1 MPWIFL
7 FLFLVPAY
15 GQTIATT
22 EDGEK
27 VMLFQDGTWR
37 TMGEASLS
45 TAEVGL
51 SNLVYVEV
59 IKSASTF
66 TGLYGTPQRSDFEP
80 STSEISLM
88 LQKHSVKTT
97 MKEKGSRMTLRV
109 EKDTW
114 SIIDASGELLYYEK
128 DPAFQFTNRIKD
140 AANVIKQL
148 LM

>member
-1 MPWIFL
+1 MSWIIL
-7 FLFLVPAY
+7 LLFLVPLY

-37 TMGEASLS
+37 SMGGKVETLK
-45 TAEVGL
+45 EK
-51 SNLVYVEV
+51 NELVYIEV

-80 STSEISLM
+80 STSEIAVM
-88 LQKHSVKTT
+88 LQKHGVKTT
-97 MKEKGSRMTLRV
+97 MKESNSRMTLKV

-114 SIIDASGELLYYEK
+114 SIIGSDGQLLYYEK

-148 LM
+148 MM